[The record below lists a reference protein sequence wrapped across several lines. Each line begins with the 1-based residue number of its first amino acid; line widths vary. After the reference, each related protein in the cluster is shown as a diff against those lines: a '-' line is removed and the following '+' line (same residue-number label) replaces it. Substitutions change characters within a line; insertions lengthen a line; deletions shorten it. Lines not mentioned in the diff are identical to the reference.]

1 MGIAASPGPFWAYS
15 SGPQTKE
22 NRWICEAPMQDRQG
36 SGVAVSHQNHD
47 IFNSDRFPHA
57 FCGTLMLPWRRR
69 RRHPAEGRR
78 PSSDLGKQRS
88 HGRAL
93 RAGFCS
99 FTHLSTLSPGACR
112 DVFWGL
118 KMPDTPPVE

>member
-1 MGIAASPGPFWAYS
+1 MGTAASPLLFLVSTLIACRRD
-15 SGPQTKE
+15 
-22 NRWICEAPMQDRQG
+22 NRDASEAPMQDRQG

-78 PSSDLGKQRS
+78 PSSELGKQRS

-99 FTHLSTLSPGACR
+99 FTHLSTLSPGAFR
-112 DVFWGL
+112 DVFCGL
-118 KMPDTPPVE
+118 ELSLIHI